1 MVQVKDLTELTLR
14 DLWQEVKGGDDW
26 WGDLKG
32 QTKRLVKRLLESSMG
47 ALLLLRGTGGDRG
60 QGSWR

>member
-14 DLWQEVKGGDDW
+14 DLWQEVKGEEDW

-32 QTKRLVKRLLESSMG
+32 QTLRLVKRLLESAM
-47 ALLLLRGTGGDRG
+47 
-60 QGSWR
+60 